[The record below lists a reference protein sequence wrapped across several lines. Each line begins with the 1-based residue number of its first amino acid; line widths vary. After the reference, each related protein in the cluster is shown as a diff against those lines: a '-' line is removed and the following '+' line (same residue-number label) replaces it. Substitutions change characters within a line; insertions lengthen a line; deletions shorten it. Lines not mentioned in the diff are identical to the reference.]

1 MLRCLGI
8 EMKFFCVTVLS
19 LTVTMTVT
27 IQSPFQ
33 ADFNL
38 TWSGI
43 HLDDNSAESGSTP
56 PQPKPR
62 NKRQRAASVY
72 IEAASLKAVVG
83 AETKTLLHK
92 VAVDVLDKKMYRLLA
107 ESCESQSERARSNA
121 LPVAPWGRRQGR
133 KRIYVPHWLHHSL
146 DWTKGI
152 ELRLDKKIDSFII

>member
-1 MLRCLGI
+1 MTNTTQYTNIRLPSLALLRFIVSYISRMLRCLGI

-19 LTVTMTVT
+19 LTVT

-38 TWSGI
+38 TWSVI
-43 HLDDNSAESGSTP
+43 HACKKCIRGKIRQNISPVNWPVTFVDDNSAESESTL

-72 IEAASLKAVVG
+72 IEATSLKAVAG

-92 VAVDVLDKKMYRLLA
+92 VEECDCWCWLL
-107 ESCESQSERARSNA
+107 
-121 LPVAPWGRRQGR
+121 
-133 KRIYVPHWLHHSL
+133 
-146 DWTKGI
+146 
-152 ELRLDKKIDSFII
+152 